1 MNFNNFKLFVLNLGK
16 TNSDLICKT
25 LQQYHYK
32 CEYSD
37 DIDYVYKYLQQESP
51 NLLIVNGN
59 HSNTEEMAILEQIR
73 KISSVNI
80 VFLTNEM
87 DINKKNMFSK
97 FNLLDYKVK
106 LNNILTLIDEINI
119 LIKKL
124 ILNERE
130 NILIIKSKT
139 RNRDKI
145 EALLKLRHYNVII
158 ASNGAQG
165 WKEIKQLEKLS
176 LIILDINLNDMNSL
190 EILSIVKNKYNNEVP
205 VIGVSVEYNPIILQQ
220 NILNGLSDLLN
231 VPITQE
237 EFNLK
242 IDLWVDSVRQKRE
255 IKAQQLQTKKMLNSF
270 KALYNATIEG
280 LLMFEKSICVDANES
295 ALKLF
300 EYSSKDDIIGKH
312 ILEIVPKDIGEYDVQ
327 QILNDKI
334 DHEIEINMQK
344 QDGTVFPT
352 QIKERNIVL
361 ENRNLKILAILDLT
375 DIKIKENMLHHQS
388 KMASM
393 GEMMGNIAHQWR
405 QPLTAIS
412 IAASGMILNY
422 ELDIA
427 EKDEIIEQLNSIVAR
442 TEFLSNTINDFQ
454 SFLKENKIKEHFK
467 ISFVVKKVL
476 NLIGNSLV
484 NKNITLIEQYNN
496 DKEIYGL
503 QNELVQAVLNIINN
517 AKDAIVQ
524 NSKPQ
529 EQHLVSIESW
539 IDKDIAHITIQDSAG
554 GIPEQIIDKVF
565 EPYFTTKHQS
575 QGTGLGLYMTHQ
587 MIVEHMQGKLMVKNE
602 QFTHQN
608 KTYYGAKFHIQIPA
622 NLK

>member
-608 KTYYGAKFHIQIPA
+608 KSYYGAKFHIQIPA